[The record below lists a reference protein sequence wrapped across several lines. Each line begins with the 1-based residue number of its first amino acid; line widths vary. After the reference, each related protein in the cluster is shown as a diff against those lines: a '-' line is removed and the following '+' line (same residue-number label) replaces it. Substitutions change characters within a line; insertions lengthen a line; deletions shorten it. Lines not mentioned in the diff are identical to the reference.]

1 MIVDLITVKA
11 ADGLTLDGIL
21 RTPANGANSSLPV
34 DIVIMHHG
42 VGGNFYRDSFQDLV
56 ALKFL
61 ERGCAVLRVNN
72 RGHDLAYNAPPPH
85 RRVGAAFENVDES
98 RLDWKAWID
107 FAASRGYKSI
117 CVWGHS
123 LGAVKNIYVLAKEG
137 DARITRAIS
146 SSPPR
151 FSYSAYQSHRDGK
164 LFDTSVTE
172 AQALVDAK
180 KSDAV
185 MAIEIPTSAIMTPK
199 TFFDKY
205 GPEERYDILNLLP
218 QIKKA
223 GKPALLVTIG
233 SLEGQP
239 KNPDRFAFE
248 GLADKVTALA
258 GGNLAFQ
265 LIDGAD
271 HSYTG
276 VTDKLWN
283 AIEAWLGA
291 K

>member
-1 MIVDLITVKA
+1 MNVDLITIKA
-11 ADGLTLDGIL
+11 SDGVQLDGVL
-21 RTPANGANSSLPV
+21 RTPASGTSNSLPV

-42 VGGNFYRDSFQDLV
+42 VGGNFYRDSFQDLL

-85 RRVGAAFENVDES
+85 RRLGAAFENVDEC

-107 FAASRGYKSI
+107 LASARGYKKI

-123 LGAVKNIYVLAKEG
+123 LGAVKNIYYLAEED
-137 DARITRAIS
+137 DARIVRAIS
-146 SSPPR
+146 TSPPR
-151 FSYSAYQSHRDGK
+151 FSYGAYQGHRDGK
-164 LFDTSVTE
+164 MFDASVEE

-185 MAIEIPTSAIMTPK
+185 IAIEIPTSAIMTPR

-205 GPEERYDILNLLP
+205 GPAERFDILTLLP
-218 QIKKA
+218 KIQSKGA
-223 GKPALLVTIG
+223 VPLLVTVG
-233 SLEGQP
+233 GLEGQP

-248 GLADKVTALA
+248 GLADRLKSMTA
-258 GGNLAFQ
+258 GSLAFR

-276 VTDKLWN
+276 VTDKLWG
-283 AIEAWLGA
+283 AFEAWFG

>member
-1 MIVDLITVKA
+1 MNVDLITIKA
-11 ADGLTLDGIL
+11 SDGVQLDGVL
-21 RTPANGANSSLPV
+21 RTPASGTALTLPV

-42 VGGNFYRDSFQDLV
+42 VGGNFYRDSFQDLL
-56 ALKFL
+56 APKFL

-85 RRVGAAFENVDES
+85 RRLGAAFENVDEC
-98 RLDWKAWID
+98 RLDWKAWLD
-107 FAASRGYKSI
+107 FAAERGFKNI

-123 LGAVKNIYVLAKEG
+123 LGAVKNIYYLAKE
-137 DARITRAIS
+137 DDSRIARAIS
-146 SSPPR
+146 TSPPR

-164 LFDTSVTE
+164 MFDASAKE
-172 AQALVDAK
+172 AQALIDAK
-180 KSDAV
+180 KPDAV

-205 GPEERYDILNLLP
+205 GPEERFDILTLLP
-218 QIKKA
+218 TIQ
-223 GKPALLVTIG
+223 GKGATPLLVTVG
-233 SLEGQP
+233 ALEGQP

-248 GLADKVTALA
+248 GLGERINAMKA
-258 GGNLAFQ
+258 GNLAYA

-276 VTDKLWN
+276 VTDKLW
-283 AIEAWLGA
+283 AAMEAWL
-291 K
+291 KK